1 MINLISNHE
10 KGPFVNSCDVVTSAR
25 PFNQLKCFSLKK
37 LDEIND
43 TRKLFYPSSPFFKFA
58 LSIFN
63 KSSC

>member
-25 PFNQLKCFSLKK
+25 PFNQLKCLSLKK

-43 TRKLFYPSSPFFKFA
+43 IRKLFVSFLSFFQVC
-58 LSIFN
+58 SIYF
-63 KSSC
+63 